1 MTGLTTG
8 KLLKHGFTVRRP
20 MTGTAL
26 GHMAVAVGMADNAIQ
41 TRMFA
46 GTGLMN
52 RRHRPMTVGADCV
65 VDLRAVLNLA
75 RRMNRMTAQAIRV
88 RHEWR
93 MRRGMAFVAPRLE
106 SVAGVMTF
114 RATDRGMQAVE
125 LGQLFLLA
133 VMTGVTVLLER
144 LQVGKAF
151 NGRVGIQV
159 ALQAGLEVGA
169 VRLAMAINTL
179 GNDLLPFAPGLPGMK
194 GFMTLRAM

>member
-65 VDLRAVLNLA
+65 VDLRAVMNPA
-75 RRMNRMTAQAIRV
+75 RGMDRMTAQAIRV
-88 RHEWR
+88 RHKWGV
-93 MRRGMAFVAPRLE
+93 RRGMAFGAGRLV

-114 RATDRGMQAVE
+114 RTTDRGMQAVE
-125 LGQLFLLA
+125 LGQLFPLA
-133 VMTGVTVLLER
+133 VMAGVAVFLER

-179 GNDLLPFAPGLPGMK
+179 GNDLLPIAPGLPGMK
-194 GFMTLRAM
+194 CFMTLRTM